1 MRKRN
6 RRLDVRLNDGEEI
19 KLNNL
24 MLETG
29 LNASQLV
36 RSMILQTEIRTRPLE
51 NLPKLLRELNA
62 IGNNINQIARKS
74 NAFDTVS
81 QAEISEIRKMLS
93 DVYREV
99 KG

>member
-6 RRLDVRLNDGEEI
+6 RRLDVRLSDGEDI
-19 KLNNL
+19 KLNSL

-29 LNASQLV
+29 LTASQLI
-36 RSMILQTEIRTRPLE
+36 RSMILQTEIRTKPLE
-51 NLPKLLRELNA
+51 NSPKLLRELNA

-74 NAFDTVS
+74 NAYDKVS

-93 DVYREV
+93 DIYGEV